1 MHSGSCSKHLPCL
14 PCSLVFP
21 ALLSSL
27 LPCPPCPQ
35 SAEVWYEVAGELAQE
50 GLRPV
55 TPDQETLQE
64 VLHSHEEKAEQTL
77 RLQVGGRGG
86 GRERERERREVTLSV
101 CYSLCSLS

>member
-1 MHSGSCSKHLPCL
+1 MQFSLLLLHYSP
-14 PCSLVFP
+14 PCS
-21 ALLSSL
+21 
-27 LPCPPCPQ
+27 Q

-77 RLQVGGRGG
+77 RLQVGGEREEEEGG
-86 GRERERERREVTLSV
+86 GRW
-101 CYSLCSLS
+101 YWLCVAGYAV